1 MPGVA
6 LTLVL
11 LASGAAALLHE
22 SAWFRLLTPLL
33 GAGALPAAAVAAGAL
48 LGMAI
53 GARLGGRLADRT
65 GRPFAVLV
73 AAEVVAAVLG
83 YLVPPALDGI
93 AVRAEGPAAWAMATA
108 LLAVVAVP
116 WGASVPAAL
125 RALAPDPASTGRAFK
140 GLYAWNTLGAVTGI
154 VVGATFAFEALGNR
168 GAVHV
173 ASLLQLGA
181 ALVAFSLAMQAK
193 RPPRTPTPP
202 SVTSFVR
209 HEGAVPLLV
218 ASALAGA
225 VGVVVQVAWMRRL
238 TPHLGAT
245 YPVFAAV
252 LGVHL
257 VGIALGTWLFGPRAA
272 RAPRRAIFLLTWI
285 AGALVAIS
293 PWCLAPVLDAV
304 ADAWWDSSGTP
315 MVLFLWRAAIATVLV
330 LPAVAPASALLAW
343 WVRLRE
349 PPTTATG
356 GESGGLLAANAMGG
370 AAGGFVAALVL
381 IPAFGT
387 AGALVVA
394 AGVLFVAGALS
405 LRGTPRAVTALVG
418 LLVVGIAVFRLP
430 SDQAA
435 IDRVGQLYSA
445 SAWRP
450 DDVMTRHAREGVVA
464 STLVRDAEGRIE
476 FWVEG
481 SYEAS
486 TAPTDLLHLGLLG
499 HLPLVL
505 FEARSDRA
513 PHVALVGLGAGY
525 TAQASER
532 HHPASLV
539 VYELE
544 KNVVDAASWFRDVG
558 GGLPASA
565 ELIVAD
571 GRRAV
576 LQGDRP
582 LDVLSSDPI
591 HPALAGSAWL
601 YSQDWWRGA
610 MARLPEDGLLVQWMP
625 LYHLVREDLALAFR
639 TFSSSVPYPYL
650 FLIGSEALLVGANT
664 PLELSLERLREVIA
678 RDSAAPLAEQGLR
691 SAGRLLSMLVL
702 DGEGM
707 RNLVGPGEIN
717 TDDRLLLELRSGWRE
732 ANDPAATF
740 AWLHEHHSEPAS
752 LLDAPPDEQ
761 FEREVEAGRELHAA
775 LETWQGG
782 SLADARERFRDIAL
796 LDPANVLARRLRDD
810 ATALLAFNLLDEGF
824 PERALALA
832 RELLSRDEA
841 DAIVMLD
848 AAEILE
854 AAGRTDE
861 ARDIAA
867 SIAADHDYP
876 RAHRMAGA
884 R

>member
-1 MPGVA
+1 MPGLA

-33 GAGALPAAAVAAGAL
+33 GAGALPAATVAAGAL
-48 LGMAI
+48 LGMAA
-53 GARLGGRLADRT
+53 GARWGGRLADRT
-65 GRPFAVLV
+65 GRPLAVLV
-73 AAEVVAAVLG
+73 AAEVLAAGLG
-83 YLVPPALDGI
+83 VLVPPALDRLG
-93 AVRAEGPAAWAMATA
+93 ASSEGPAAWALATI
-108 LLAVVAVP
+108 LLAVVALP

-125 RALAPDPASTGRAFK
+125 RALRPEPAAAGRAFK
-140 GLYAWNTLGAVTGI
+140 RLYAWNTLGAVAGI
-154 VVGATFAFEALGNR
+154 VVGAAFAFEALGNR
-168 GAVHV
+168 GSVRV
-173 ASLLQLGA
+173 ASGLQLVA
-181 ALVAFSLAMQAK
+181 AVLALTLVKRSRSTTQTVSLPVTEHGP
-193 RPPRTPTPP
+193 RPGG
-202 SVTSFVR
+202 SGV
-209 HEGAVPLLV
+209 LLI
-218 ASALAGA
+218 ASTLAGA

-257 VGIALGTWLFGPRAA
+257 VGIALGTWLFGPRTA
-272 RAPRRAIFLLTWI
+272 RAPRAAIFGLTWL
-285 AGALVAIS
+285 AGAIVATT
-293 PWCLAPVLDAV
+293 PWLLPHVLDAV
-304 ADAWWDSSGTP
+304 EDAWWDSSGSPLT
-315 MVLFLWRAAIATVLV
+315 LFLWRSAIATVLV

-349 PPTTATG
+349 PPTRNAG
-356 GESGGLLAANAMGG
+356 SESGGLLAANAVGG
-370 AAGGFVAALVL
+370 AAGGFLAALVL
-381 IPAFGT
+381 IPAVGT

-394 AGVLFVAGALS
+394 AGAILVAGALS
-405 LRGTPRAVTALVG
+405 LRGAARGATAVAG
-418 LLVVGIAVFRLP
+418 LAVIGAAFVRLP

-435 IDRVGQLYSA
+435 VDRVGQLYSA
-445 SAWRP
+445 SSWRP
-450 DDVMTRHAREGVVA
+450 DDVRTRHAREGVVA

-505 FEARSDRA
+505 FEARADRA

-525 TAQASER
+525 TAQASDR

-544 KNVVDAASWFRDVG
+544 DDVVDAATWFRDVG

-582 LDVLSSDPI
+582 LDVLSSDPV

-601 YSQDWWRGA
+601 YSADWWRGA
-610 MARLPEDGLLVQWMP
+610 MERLPEDGLLVQWMP

-639 TFSSSVPYPYL
+639 TFAASVPHPYL

-664 PLELSLERLREVIA
+664 PLVLSLERVREALA
-678 RDSAAPLAEQGLR
+678 RDSAAPLAEQGFR

-740 AWLHEHHSEPAS
+740 AWLHQHQATPAS
-752 LLDAPPDEQ
+752 LLDAPPDAM
-761 FEREVEAGRELHAA
+761 FEREVEAGRELHHA
-775 LETWQGG
+775 LEAWQAGG
-782 SLADARERFRDIAL
+782 LADARERFRDIAL

-810 ATALLAFNLLDEGF
+810 ATALLAFDLLHDA
-824 PERALALA
+824 PEEAEALA
-832 RELLSRDEA
+832 RELLARDTA
-841 DAIVMLD
+841 DALVRLD
-848 AAEILE
+848 AAEVLL
-854 AAGRTDE
+854 ALGHTDE
-861 ARDIAA
+861 ARAVAAAIAA
-867 SIAADHDYP
+867 KHDYP
-876 RAHRMAGA
+876 RARRLAA
-884 R
+884 TR